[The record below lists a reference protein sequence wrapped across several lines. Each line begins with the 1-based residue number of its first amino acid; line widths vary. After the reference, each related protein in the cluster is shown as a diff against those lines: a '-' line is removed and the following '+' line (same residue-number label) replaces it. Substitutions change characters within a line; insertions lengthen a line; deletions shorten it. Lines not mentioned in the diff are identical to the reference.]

1 MEEESLKDVVHPQD
15 IVDAINDIV
24 PIYEKSKLSPNAIGD
39 KLYNEHSSAGFSNSY
54 FNLSQYGRILA
65 MHLDKV
71 LKLKNTVE
79 LTKEVMDR
87 YNKTKEYDRLFSK
100 KDVEGLTPAGARREG
115 VSEFGSTL
123 LEINL

>member
-39 KLYNEHSSAGFSNSY
+39 KLYNEHSGAGFSGSY
-54 FNLSQYGRILA
+54 LSQYGRILA

-71 LKLKNTVE
+71 IELKNNKE
-79 LTKEVMDR
+79 LTKEVLDR
-87 YNKTKEYDRLFSK
+87 YINHINNKMCYISIKKES
-100 KDVEGLTPAGARREG
+100 LTG
-115 VSEFGSTL
+115 
-123 LEINL
+123 